1 MNPMNQIV
9 QELVLKY
16 NDPDKEDFV
25 EAFNLLDRVSGE
37 NVSLKFNSTNYK
49 QERHVVK
56 ILCQTFL
63 NYIRPV
69 CENCGKSLLNNW
81 LISGVQ
87 TFFKTTNRY
96 VLLNVPEK
104 S

>member
-37 NVSLKFNSTNYK
+37 NVSSKLNSV
-49 QERHVVK
+49 E
-56 ILCQTFL
+56 
-63 NYIRPV
+63 
-69 CENCGKSLLNNW
+69 
-81 LISGVQ
+81 VQ
-87 TFFKTTNRY
+87 TRT
-96 VLLNVPEK
+96 
-104 S
+104 SCC